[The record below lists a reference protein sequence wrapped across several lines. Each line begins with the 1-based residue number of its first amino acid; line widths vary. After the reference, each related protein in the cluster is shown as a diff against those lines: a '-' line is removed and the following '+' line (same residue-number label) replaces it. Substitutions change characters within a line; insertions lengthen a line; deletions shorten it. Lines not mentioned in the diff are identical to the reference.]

1 MTPPRTDR
9 LVAACGG
16 TVVTLMALR
25 RCGLGRSTVAYR
37 CRADGP
43 WQSLLPGVI
52 LLHNGPPT
60 RADRRRAALLYCDES
75 AAARSANPD
84 EPGRSVLTGLDALEL
99 HGLRRMPIP
108 SGPVHLLVP
117 VDVRRAGGGRLMVER
132 TTRLPRPVPGRWPIA
147 PVARAAQD
155 FARRSRDRDVV
166 RTVLAESVQRG
177 LCTVGELSAELAAGP
192 SRGSALPREV
202 LAEIG
207 DGVRSVAEAHAR
219 TLLRGSGLPAPLW
232 NPKLFDL
239 AGRFVATPDAWFD
252 DVAMAW
258 EIDSREWH
266 LSPDDYAATVDR
278 RGRLMAAGAVV
289 VHHLPRALVTR
300 SSQVLEDLRA
310 NHAQAA
316 RRPRP
321 PLHALPAG

>member
-16 TVVTLMALR
+16 TVVTLKALR
-25 RCGLGRSTVAYR
+25 RCGLGRSTIAYR
-37 CRADGP
+37 CRAGGP
-43 WQSLLPGVI
+43 WQPLLPGVI

-75 AAARSANPD
+75 AAARAVNSE
-84 EPGRSVLTGLDALEL
+84 EPSRTVLTGLDALEL
-99 HGLRRMPIP
+99 HGLRRIP
-108 SGPVHLLVP
+108 SPSGAVHLLVP
-117 VDVRRAGGGRLMVER
+117 ADVRRVGGGRLLVER

-147 PVARAAQD
+147 PVARAALD

-166 RTVLAESVQRG
+166 RTVLAEALQRG
-177 LCTVGELSAELAAGP
+177 LCNVGELGAELAAGP
-192 SRGSALPREV
+192 SRGSALPRQV
-202 LAEIG
+202 LAEVG
-207 DGVRSVAEAHAR
+207 DGVRSVAEANAR

-232 NPKLFDL
+232 NPTLVDP

-289 VHHLPRALVTR
+289 VHHLPRALAAR
-300 SSQVLEDLRA
+300 PMEVLHDLRA
-310 NHAQAA
+310 NHAHAA